1 MNKQEY
7 EQSIKEKEKAIECLE
22 EEIDDVSVK
31 IDTLEN
37 DKDAM
42 EREIADIE
50 SQIEALTTAYM
61 LSMNGE
67 ELRRY
72 HVDRIVESDNERI
85 QGQFKIGEQYAITNG
100 YIMILS
106 NAEYDGVKYTEG
118 VSPETIEALEK
129 GLERIEFKTAQIPG
143 LVIIDQYQNKVNISD
158 KIMVNKGYLEMA
170 VSILGLSDG
179 ADYYASNKVLAIKQG
194 TERAYILGIKQR

>member
-7 EQSIKEKEKAIECLE
+7 EQSIKEKEKAIEGLE
-22 EEIDDVSVK
+22 EKIDDVSVQ

-37 DKDAM
+37 AKDAM

-61 LSMNGE
+61 LSLNGE

-72 HVDRIVESDNERI
+72 HVDRIVETYNERT

-100 YIMILS
+100 YIVILS

-118 VSPETIEALEK
+118 VSPETIAALEK
-129 GLERIEFKTAQIPG
+129 GLERIEFKTAQIQG
-143 LVIIDQYQNKVNISD
+143 LVIIDQYHNRVNISD
-158 KIMVNKGYLEMA
+158 KIMVNKGFLEMA